1 MIYNGN
7 NMNDSFKTMKLF
19 LDTADIKAIE
29 DGNATGLIDGVTTNP
44 SLILKNGGDPEVVYQ
59 SLVELGI
66 DDISMEVVGTR
77 KEMYE
82 EGVRLAKKF
91 GKQSTIKV
99 PCTPDGLSVCYQLS
113 KQLIKVNVTLIFS
126 PAQAILASKA
136 GARYVSPFVGR
147 VDDNSFGGLCLIK
160 DIANI
165 YSKQQVYQT
174 EILAA
179 SIRNVRDV
187 GRAFEYG
194 AHICTIPPAVFNK
207 MYKHVLT
214 DAGLVQFDKDWEGV
228 QENINYVPM
237 HHPV

>member
-1 MIYNGN
+1 
-7 NMNDSFKTMKLF
+7 MNDSFKTMKLF

-44 SLILKNGGDPEVVYQ
+44 SLILKNGGDPEIVYQ
-59 SLVELGI
+59 SLIELGI
-66 DDISMEVVGTR
+66 RDISMEVVGTR
-77 KEMYE
+77 KEMYT
-82 EGVRLAKKF
+82 EGLRLVEKF
-91 GKQSTIKV
+91 GKDQTTIKV

-165 YSKQQVYQT
+165 YSKQQVYNT

-179 SIRNVRDV
+179 SIRNVRDI

-194 AHICTIPPAVFNK
+194 AHICTIPPTVFNK

-214 DAGLVQFDKDWEGV
+214 DAGLLQFDKDWEGV

>member
-1 MIYNGN
+1 
-7 NMNDSFKTMKLF
+7 MNDSFKTMKLF

-44 SLILKNGGDPEVVYQ
+44 SLILKNGGDPEIVYQ
-59 SLVELGI
+59 SLIELGI
-66 DDISMEVVGTR
+66 RDISMEVVGTR
-77 KEMYE
+77 KEMYT
-82 EGVRLAKKF
+82 EGLRLVEKF
-91 GKQSTIKV
+91 GKDQTTIKV

-165 YSKQQVYQT
+165 YSKQQVYNT

-214 DAGLVQFDKDWEGV
+214 DAGLLQFDKDWEGV

>member
-1 MIYNGN
+1 
-7 NMNDSFKTMKLF
+7 MNDSFKTMKLF

-44 SLILKNGGDPEVVYQ
+44 SLILKNGGDPEIVYQ
-59 SLVELGI
+59 SLIELGI
-66 DDISMEVVGTR
+66 RDISMEVVGTR
-77 KEMYE
+77 KEMYT
-82 EGVRLAKKF
+82 EGLRLVEKF
-91 GKQSTIKV
+91 GKDQTTIKV

-214 DAGLVQFDKDWEGV
+214 DAGLLQFDKDWEGV

>member
-1 MIYNGN
+1 
-7 NMNDSFKTMKLF
+7 MNDSFKTMKIF
-19 LDTADIKAIE
+19 LDTADTQAIK
-29 DGNATGLIDGVTTNP
+29 DGYETGLIDGITTNP
-44 SLILKNGGDPEVVYQ
+44 TLIMKSGRNPEDVYQ
-59 SLVELGI
+59 ELIDLGI
-66 DDISMEVVGTR
+66 KDISMEVVGNDETMLA
-77 KEMYE
+77 EAH
-82 EGVRLAKKF
+82 RLIKKF
-91 GKQSTIKV
+91 GKDQATIKV
-99 PCTPDGLSVCYQLS
+99 PCTPDGLWVCKQLS
-113 KQLIKVNVTLIFS
+113 RDLIKVNVTLIFS

-165 YSKQQVYQT
+165 YSKQQVYNT

-214 DAGLVQFDKDWEGV
+214 DAGLLQFDKDWEGV